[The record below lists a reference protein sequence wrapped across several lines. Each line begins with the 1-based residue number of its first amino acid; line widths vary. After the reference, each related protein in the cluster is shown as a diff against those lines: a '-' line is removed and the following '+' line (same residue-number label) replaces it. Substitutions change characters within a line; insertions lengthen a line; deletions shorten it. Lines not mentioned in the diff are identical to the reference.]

1 MDTNSQLRYKELMS
15 NWVYLIDHFIKRFKE
30 RVSKGSGKALE
41 IARKAYL
48 YGDDADSIEDKRK
61 RERLI
66 CGGHSKRVYTIYRGF
81 ILIFEL
87 NKAITVFPISFINKE
102 YKR

>member
-1 MDTNSQLRYKELMS
+1 MEVNSQLRYKELMS
-15 NWVYLIDHFIKRFKE
+15 NRIYLIDHFRKRYKE
-30 RVSKGSGKALE
+30 RVSKGSSKALDF
-41 IARKAYL
+41 AKKAYL
-48 YGDDADSIEDKRK
+48 YGDDADSIEDKKK
-61 RERLI
+61 RERLM
-66 CGGHSKRVYTIYRGF
+66 GGHSKRICKIYRGF

>member
-15 NWVYLIDHFIKRFKE
+15 SRVYLIDHFRKRYKE
-30 RVSKGSGKALE
+30 RVSKGSSKALDF
-41 IARKAYL
+41 AKKAYL
-48 YGDDADSIEDKRK
+48 YGDDADSIDDKRK

-66 CGGHSKRVYTIYRGF
+66 CGGHSKRVYKIYRGF
-81 ILIFEL
+81 VLVFEL

-102 YKR
+102 YRR

>member
-1 MDTNSQLRYKELMS
+1 MDVNNQLRYKELMS
-15 NWVYLIDHFIKRFKE
+15 NRIYLIDHFRKRYKE
-30 RVSKGSGKALE
+30 RVSKGSSKALDF
-41 IARKAYL
+41 AKKAYL
-48 YGDDADSIEDKRK
+48 YGKGIESIEDKRR
-61 RERLI
+61 REKLV
-66 CGGHSKRVYTIYRGF
+66 CGGHSKRVYKIYRGF

>member
-1 MDTNSQLRYKELMS
+1 MDVNNQLRYKELMS
-15 NWVYLIDHFIKRFKE
+15 NRIYLIEHFRKRYKE
-30 RVSKGSGKALE
+30 RVSKGSGKALDFA
-41 IARKAYL
+41 IKAYL

-61 RERLI
+61 RERLM
-66 CGGHSKRVYTIYRGF
+66 GGHSKRTYKIYRGF

>member
-1 MDTNSQLRYKELMS
+1 MEVNSQLRYKELMS
-15 NWVYLIDHFIKRFKE
+15 NRIYLIDHFRKRYKE
-30 RVSKGSGKALE
+30 RVSKGSSKALDF
-41 IARKAYL
+41 AKKAYL

-61 RERLI
+61 RERLMS
-66 CGGHSKRVYTIYRGF
+66 GHSKRICKIYRGF